1 MLVNYCVLDK
11 TSNKVVLPW
20 NIVCAGASGD
30 TVQQFFDEHV
40 GSKLEELVSASLGK
54 ALFGPFLRF
63 YVNNLNQPPRL
74 DIRNASVV
82 LMASARSMSSP
93 CLPEY
98 VNVRTKK
105 DQLYIMM
112 C

>member
-1 MLVNYCVLDK
+1 MSMLAPN
-11 TSNKVVLPW
+11 
-20 NIVCAGASGD
+20 
-30 TVQQFFDEHV
+30 
-40 GSKLEELVSASLGK
+40 SKSLYRLESASLGK

-63 YVNNLNQPPRL
+63 YVNNLNQLPRL

-98 VNVRTKK
+98 VTKK

-112 C
+112 Y